1 MSVLRRATALFVLIA
16 SLLVGAVGA
25 SAQEPVLTP
34 TEPAPAPAP
43 LPVPVAPPN
52 SFVAGVDISGLDQTA
67 AVAKV
72 DAAFAEKIVIRV
84 EQRVFKVTSE
94 QLGATYATGAAV
106 TEAMARPNGGN
117 TLVTVR
123 YRASRVT
130 AAAERIQRLADDRG
144 REAQW
149 IIKPKPVITR
159 PKPGMTVS
167 KARIEKQLVRALDQP
182 LVRPEQVT
190 LPLVEV
196 DTDATLA
203 KLGYVVTISKG
214 ERMLRLWA
222 PVKGKA
228 RVVREYRIAV
238 GAPAFPTPVGTFE
251 IVTMQRNPW
260 WYPPASDWA
269 KDEEPV
275 PPGPGNPLGT
285 RWMGLDR
292 DDIGIHGTPDSGSI
306 GGYASHGCIRMLI
319 HQAEALF
326 EKVAV
331 GTPVRIF

>member
-1 MSVLRRATALFVLIA
+1 MIVRRRAIPLLALVAALMA
-16 SLLVGAVGA
+16 PAGVAR
-25 SAQEPVLTP
+25 AQEPVVVP
-34 TEPAPAPAP
+34 PE
-43 LPVPVAPPN
+43 PVPVAVAAPG
-52 SFVAGVDISGLDQTA
+52 SFVAGVDISGLDQA
-67 AVAKV
+67 AALAKV

-84 EQRVFKVTSE
+84 EDRVFKITGAS
-94 QLGATYATGAAV
+94 LGATYATDAAV
-106 TEAMARPNGGN
+106 AEALARPNGGN

-123 YRASRVT
+123 YRAALVT
-130 AAAERIQRLADDRG
+130 KAARRIQRLADDRG
-144 REAQW
+144 REARW
-149 IIKPKPVITR
+149 VVKPKPVITR
-159 PKPGMTVS
+159 PKPGTTVS
-167 KARIEKQLVRALDQP
+167 KVRIEKQIKRALEQP
-182 LVRPEQVT
+182 LLRPEQKT

-203 KLGYVVTISKG
+203 KLGYVITVSKSA
-214 ERMLRLWA
+214 RILRLWA

-228 RVVREYRIAV
+228 RVVRQYRIAV
-238 GAPAFPTPVGTFE
+238 GAPSYPTPSGTFE

-275 PPGPGNPLGT
+275 PPGPSNPLGT

-292 DDIGIHGTPDSGSI
+292 HDIGIHGTPDSGSI

-326 EKVAV
+326 AKVGV
-331 GTPVRIF
+331 GTPVRIY

>member
-1 MSVLRRATALFVLIA
+1 MLAPRRALT
-16 SLLVGAVGA
+16 SLLVLAALLAFTGGAF
-25 SAQEPVLTP
+25 AQEPVPTT

-43 LPVPVAPPN
+43 LPVAPPS
-52 SFVAGVDISGLDQTA
+52 SFVAGVDISGLDQAA

-72 DAAFAEKIVIRV
+72 NAAFAEKIVIRV
-84 EQRVFKVTSE
+84 EGRVFKVTSE
-94 QLGATYATGAAV
+94 QLGATYATDAAV

-117 TLVTVR
+117 TPITVK
-123 YRASRVT
+123 YRASLVT
-130 AAAERIQRLADDRG
+130 EVAERIQRMADDKG

-149 IIKPKPVITR
+149 IIKPKPAITR

-167 KARIEKQLVRALDQP
+167 KARIEKQIVRALAQP
-182 LVRPEQVT
+182 LVRPEQAT

-203 KLGYVVTISKG
+203 KLGYVVTVSKG
-214 ERMLRLWA
+214 ERVLRLWA
-222 PVKGKA
+222 PIKGKA
-228 RVVREYRIAV
+228 RVVKQYRIAV
-238 GAPAFPTPVGTFE
+238 GAPSFPTPSGTFT
-251 IVTMQRNPW
+251 IVRMQKNPW

-326 EKVAV
+326 EKVGV
-331 GTPVRIF
+331 GTPVRIY

>member
-1 MSVLRRATALFVLIA
+1 MLAPRRALT
-16 SLLVGAVGA
+16 SLLVLAALLAFTGGAF
-25 SAQEPVLTP
+25 AQEPVPTT

-43 LPVPVAPPN
+43 LPVAPPS
-52 SFVAGVDISGLDQTA
+52 SFVAGVDISGLDQAA

-72 DAAFAEKIVIRV
+72 NAAFAERIVIRV
-84 EQRVFKVTSE
+84 EGRVFKVTSE
-94 QLGATYATGAAV
+94 QLGATYATDAAV

-117 TLVTVR
+117 TPITVK
-123 YRASRVT
+123 YRASLVT
-130 AAAERIQRLADDRG
+130 EVAERIQRMADDKG

-149 IIKPKPVITR
+149 IIKPKPAITR

-167 KARIEKQLVRALDQP
+167 KARIEKQIVRALAQP
-182 LVRPEQVT
+182 LVRPEQAT

-203 KLGYVVTISKG
+203 KLGYVVTVSKG
-214 ERMLRLWA
+214 ERVLRLWA
-222 PVKGKA
+222 PIKGKA
-228 RVVREYRIAV
+228 RVVKQYRIAV
-238 GAPAFPTPVGTFE
+238 GAPSFPTPSGTFT
-251 IVTMQRNPW
+251 IVRMQKNPW

-326 EKVAV
+326 EKVGV
-331 GTPVRIF
+331 GTPVRIY

>member
-1 MSVLRRATALFVLIA
+1 MLAPRRALT
-16 SLLVGAVGA
+16 SLLVSAALLAFTGGAF
-25 SAQEPVLTP
+25 AQEPVPTT

-43 LPVPVAPPN
+43 LPVAPPS
-52 SFVAGVDISGLDQTA
+52 SFVAGVDISGLDQAA

-72 DAAFAEKIVIRV
+72 NAAFAERIVIRV
-84 EQRVFKVTSE
+84 EGRVFKVTSE
-94 QLGATYATGAAV
+94 QLGATYATDAAV

-117 TLVTVR
+117 TPITVK
-123 YRASRVT
+123 YRASLVSEV
-130 AAAERIQRLADDRG
+130 AERIQRMADDKG

-149 IIKPKPVITR
+149 IIKPKPAITR

-167 KARIEKQLVRALDQP
+167 KARIEKQIVRALAQP
-182 LVRPEQVT
+182 LVRPEQAT

-203 KLGYVVTISKG
+203 KLGYVVTVSKG
-214 ERMLRLWA
+214 ERVLRLWA
-222 PVKGKA
+222 PIKGKA
-228 RVVREYRIAV
+228 RVVKQYRIAV
-238 GAPAFPTPVGTFE
+238 GAPSFPTPSGTFT
-251 IVTMQRNPW
+251 IVRMQKNPW

-275 PPGPGNPLGT
+275 SPGPGNPLGT

-326 EKVAV
+326 EKVGV
-331 GTPVRIF
+331 GTPVRIY